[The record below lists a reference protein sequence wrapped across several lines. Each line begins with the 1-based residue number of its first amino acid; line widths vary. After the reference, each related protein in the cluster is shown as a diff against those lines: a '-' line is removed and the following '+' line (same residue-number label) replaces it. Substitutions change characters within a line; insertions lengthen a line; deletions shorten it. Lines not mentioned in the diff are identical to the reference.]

1 MRTFRGSSFCREP
14 SDGDCGFGWF
24 NVYNLRGSLEIA
36 SSQRA
41 NRTVAATTPGSA
53 GACGLFADHR
63 FVANRAM
70 ATAVSGGLSCTTSA
84 EVLRSHRASELT
96 GQSPLP
102 FLARLGMRTS
112 RGSSF
117 CRGLSHGDCG
127 FGWFNVYNLR
137 RSLEIASS
145 QRANRTVAAT
155 APASWLGRG
164 LRTFR

>member
-24 NVYNLRGSLEIA
+24 NVYNLRRSLEIA

-102 FLARLGMRTS
+102 L
-112 RGSSF
+112 
-117 CRGLSHGDCG
+117 
-127 FGWFNVYNLR
+127 
-137 RSLEIASS
+137 
-145 QRANRTVAAT
+145 
-155 APASWLGRG
+155 LGRPG
-164 LRTFR
+164 HADFSRIIVLSRTERWRLRFRVVYRVQPPRKS